1 MTDQPVEKTLL
12 PALVQ
17 QNPAPFTQDSQD
29 RKDAVRSQVD
39 RIMGV
44 FLQLLPS
51 NYVSQVMGPHYT
63 LQFQAAAERIADF
76 QITAQEVFADSDFD
90 YTRSEVLYQIIGSLV
105 FPDAAT
111 DGYPNIDGDITYR
124 TFLKRMV
131 ALLLQGATKLTVEQG
146 IALLTDATVTVIEKG
161 VEARKLKGTSAWG
174 VDDQFTFEVDVTGS
188 RTVTSGG
195 LLVTLEDFPSDP
207 INLMENVRL
216 VLRALKPAHTLYDFR
231 YLFTETFSPLFSE
244 EVSFDFESYYY
255 EDFRKY
261 CLGIRE
267 ITGTTGVTLTDRSL
281 FSDPTRDFSS
291 VLPGATL
298 TILTGINSNGAGT
311 VEAGWVGQYRVTEVR
326 TFPSGDD
333 RMARVYTTVGGLSGT
348 ATVTGDVVAD
358 PLQDWSLAPEGDIL
372 TFASGPNAGQYRIRQ
387 VLEPVTQARISPS
400 ILRIRGRMLQSATG
414 QGYKVDVDR
423 LGIQG
428 PRTVTGE
435 DATCY
440 FIR

>member
-195 LLVTLEDFPSDP
+195 LSACRTGGIASVT
-207 INLMENVRL
+207 VRRQPL
-216 VLRALKPAHTLYDFR
+216 TSACCSRRLAGSLKARLTALGRSGKPGR
-231 YLFTETFSPLFSE
+231 
-244 EVSFDFESYYY
+244 
-255 EDFRKY
+255 
-261 CLGIRE
+261 
-267 ITGTTGVTLTDRSL
+267 TT
-281 FSDPTRDFSS
+281 P
-291 VLPGATL
+291 
-298 TILTGINSNGAGT
+298 
-311 VEAGWVGQYRVTEVR
+311 
-326 TFPSGDD
+326 
-333 RMARVYTTVGGLSGT
+333 M
-348 ATVTGDVVAD
+348 
-358 PLQDWSLAPEGDIL
+358 
-372 TFASGPNAGQYRIRQ
+372 
-387 VLEPVTQARISPS
+387 
-400 ILRIRGRMLQSATG
+400 
-414 QGYKVDVDR
+414 
-423 LGIQG
+423 
-428 PRTVTGE
+428 
-435 DATCY
+435 
-440 FIR
+440 